1 MKNDFSGASMRHRLS
16 VVLFSSCLA
25 LAGCAGTPDGLP
37 TNRFDGP
44 GVAPVLSYYQMLGR
58 MSSAELNRERSVL
71 AALPPNP
78 NTHLRQAML
87 LGHPRGPQDL
97 GRALVLLEGIMK
109 SSEPSAVNLNFVAK
123 MLIDNYSERQ
133 KLELSLDR
141 QAGQLK
147 ESQRKVTE
155 LQEKLDG
162 LADIE
167 RTLPVRKPA
176 PRPVGNGGAK

>member
-1 MKNDFSGASMRHRLS
+1 MRNDLFGAAVRRRLGG
-16 VVLFSSCLA
+16 VLILSCLA
-25 LAGCAGTPDGLP
+25 LAGCAGSLDGMP
-37 TNRFDGP
+37 TSRFDGP

-58 MSSAELNRERSVL
+58 MSGAELNRERSVL
-71 AALPPNP
+71 AALPSNP

-97 GRALVLLEGIMK
+97 GRALALLEGIAK
-109 SSEPSAVNLNFVAK
+109 SNDPAAVNLNFVAK

-133 KLELSLDR
+133 KLEQSIER

-147 ESQRKVTE
+147 ENQRKVIE
-155 LQEKLDG
+155 LQEKLDA

-167 RTLPVRKPA
+167 RTLPTRKPA
-176 PRPVGNGGAK
+176 PRPVGNGGAR

>member
-1 MKNDFSGASMRHRLS
+1 MRHRLG
-16 VVLFSSCLA
+16 VVLFSSCLV
-25 LAGCAGTPDGLP
+25 LAGCAGMPDGLP
-37 TNRFDGP
+37 TTRYDGP

-167 RTLPVRKPA
+167 RTLPVRKA
-176 PRPVGNGGAK
+176 PTRPVGNGGAK